1 MNIVVKLS
9 SNLINP
15 ANAIDV
21 VERIAK
27 EAEILK
33 KNGNQV
39 VIVTSGAV
47 MYGMKTLGLSRRP
60 EEVPQLQS
68 CASIGQIFLM
78 KRFQETFAKYNLVP
92 GEVLLSADD
101 FHHRKRYLNLR
112 NTIKTLLGYGAIP
125 VINEND
131 TINIEELK
139 LGDNDHLSS
148 LISIMLDFDQ
158 LIILTDVDGV
168 YDRDPKS
175 DSNAQLIKQIDKID
189 DGILSFA
196 SDKTSLFTTGG
207 MKKKLSSADKATKAG
222 ICVFIGNG
230 FKTSLQK
237 IITRDEIGTYIMPSA
252 HLSARTKWLA
262 FSPSEES
269 SIYIDE
275 GAKKAIEKSSLLP
288 SGITNISGAFRRGSL
303 VSIYCGDE
311 KIAQGLSNYSSEEL
325 ELIKGKKSFEIKE
338 IISDFYEEAIHKNNL
353 YLLH

>member
-15 ANAIDV
+15 ANSIDV
-21 VERIAK
+21 VERIAR
-27 EAEILK
+27 ETEILK

-47 MYGMKTLGLSRRP
+47 MYGMKTLGLSHRP
-60 EEVPQLQS
+60 DEVPQLQS

-78 KRFQETFAKYNLVP
+78 KRFQETFAKYNLIP

-101 FHHRKRYLNLR
+101 FNHRKRYLNLR
-112 NTIKTLLGYGAIP
+112 NTIKTLLGYGAVP

-158 LIILTDVDGV
+158 LIILTDVAGV
-168 YDRDPKS
+168 YDGDPKS
-175 DSNAQLIKQIDKID
+175 DSNVQLIKQIDKID

-207 MKKKLSSADKATKAG
+207 MKKKLSSADKASKAG
-222 ICVFIGNG
+222 ISVFIGNG
-230 FKTSLQK
+230 FETSLQK
-237 IITRDEIGTYIMPSA
+237 IVNNEEVGTYILPSS
-252 HLSARTKWLA
+252 HLSARKKWLA

-269 SIYIDE
+269 VIYIDE
-275 GAKKAIEKSSLLP
+275 GAKEALKKSSLLP
-288 SGITNISGAFRRGSL
+288 SGITAISGAFVRGSL
-303 VSIYCGDE
+303 VSIYCGD
-311 KIAQGLSNYSSEEL
+311 KKVAQGLSNY
-325 ELIKGKKSFEIKE
+325 
-338 IISDFYEEAIHKNNL
+338 
-353 YLLH
+353 

>member
-15 ANAIDV
+15 ANSVDV

-27 EAEILK
+27 ETELLRKA
-33 KNGNQV
+33 GNQV

-47 MYGMKTLGLSRRP
+47 MYGMKKLGLSHRP

-78 KRFQETFAKYNLVP
+78 KRFQETFAKYNLIP

-101 FHHRKRYLNLR
+101 FNHRKRYLNLR

-148 LISIMLDFDQ
+148 LISIMLDFDM

-168 YDRDPKS
+168 YDSDPKS
-175 DSNAQLIKQIDKID
+175 CADAKLIKQIDKID
-189 DGILSFA
+189 DEILSLA

-207 MKKKLSSADKATKAG
+207 MKKKLASADKASKAG
-222 ICVFIGNG
+222 IHVFIGNG
-230 FKTSLQK
+230 FKTSLLK
-237 IITRDEIGTYIMPSA
+237 IADKEEVGTYIMPSS
-252 HLSARTKWLA
+252 HLSARKKWLA

-269 SIYIDE
+269 TIYIDE
-275 GAKKAIEKSSLLP
+275 GANKALRKSSLLP
-288 SGITNISGAFRRGSL
+288 SGITKISGAFVRGSL
-303 VSIYCGDE
+303 VSIYCGDK

-325 ELIKGKKSFEIKE
+325 ELIKGKKSSEIKE
-338 IISDFYEEAIHKNNL
+338 IVADFYEEAIHKNNL